1 MNLYN
6 KQTYAAMTLLLITSS
21 GNLMSMMEAY
31 HTDTKHEDHEEQEHT
46 TKNQEP
52 STAQKAYQATK
63 SAVKSTGD
71 ALNNVGKTISSSAKS
86 AYDAIPSLD
95 LSETASKAY
104 HALPDLTGTLKTA
117 STSAYDAAKN
127 AKNAVMEW
135 FKGNKIKPE
144 TVTPEQKTYIK
155 SIVDF
160 ASRLNPADAAG
171 YVSEKLNS
179 LFGRSK
185 QTETDENSFLD
196 PQGRLATADS
206 GDSLQIV

>member
-1 MNLYN
+1 MKNYN
-6 KQTYAAMTLLLITSS
+6 KQTYAIITLLLITSS
-21 GNLMSMMEAY
+21 GNLMSMMHE
-31 HTDTKHEDHEEQEHT
+31 TNFEEVDLNETPQNEPTK
-46 TKNQEP
+46 KQEP

-144 TVTPEQKTYIK
+144 SVTPEQKTYIK

-185 QTETDENSFLD
+185 QTETGQEYLSLGGFD
-196 PQGRLATADS
+196 PSAAR
-206 GDSLQIV
+206 SL